1 MATNTKATGA
11 IPTSAPP
18 RKSTKLHGI
27 LKQLRASKG
36 ANLER
41 MVKSTG
47 WQAHTVRAALSRLR
61 QRGYTI
67 ERTPQNGKASR
78 YHPVDEA

>member
-1 MATNTKATGA
+1 MATNTKDNAT
-11 IPTSAPP
+11 TLVSP
-18 RKSTKLHGI
+18 RKGTKLHGI

-36 ANLER
+36 ATLER

-61 QRGYTI
+61 GRGYAI
-67 ERTPQNGKASR
+67 ERTPQSGKASR
-78 YHPVDEA
+78 YHLVDDA